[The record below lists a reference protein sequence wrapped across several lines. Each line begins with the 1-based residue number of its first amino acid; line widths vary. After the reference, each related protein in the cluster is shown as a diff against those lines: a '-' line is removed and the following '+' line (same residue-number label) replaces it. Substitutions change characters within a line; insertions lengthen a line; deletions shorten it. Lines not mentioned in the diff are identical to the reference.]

1 MIITYPN
8 PILLKKCEPVL
19 ADEDVSD
26 LISKLKIELYK
37 ENAAGIAANQI
48 GISKTIFLAIIPQ
61 LAQPLIFINPEI
73 KYKSSA
79 KSSYKEGCLSFPD
92 LFINIARP
100 SEVKIDYEDE
110 NRDKK
115 INVKFEGILA
125 RIILHEYDHLNGIVF
140 TTRSIKHRK
149 YGK

>member
-19 ADEDVSD
+19 ADEDISD

-37 ENAAGIAANQI
+37 ENASGIAANQI
-48 GISKTIFLAIIPQ
+48 GISKTIFLAITQ
-61 LAQPLIFINPEI
+61 KLAQPLIFINPEI
-73 KYKSSA
+73 KYKSST

-100 SEVKIDYEDE
+100 SELILDYEDE
-110 NRDKK
+110 NRNKNLN
-115 INVKFEGILA
+115 IKFEGILA